1 MNNFLLAM
9 EWFTKLSDTI
19 TEKWPQVIAIFT
31 SSAFVT
37 FAFTVL
43 GKLILTAIDNRARKK
58 TEVPLLNQFTK
69 FEDALSERINEL
81 EEKNNIMMEYYVQ
94 ALDTKLNDTLI
105 EYQNKK
111 TQLYNDI
118 YDEQQQREEILLNSV
133 ETATKEPETIIVEE
147 VVNIKEIEPQGAN
160 LEAKTSNGEYKVA
173 KRIINN
179 DKK

>member
-37 FAFTVL
+37 FALTVL

-58 TEVPLLNQFTK
+58 TELPLLNQFEK
-69 FEDALSERINEL
+69 FEKALSERIKTL
-81 EEKNNIMMEYYVQ
+81 EETNNSMIENYVQ
-94 ALDTKLNDTLI
+94 ALDAKLNDTLI

-111 TQLYNDI
+111 AKLYNDI
-118 YDEQQQREEILLNSV
+118 YDEPQQREEILLNMV
-133 ETATKEPETIIVEE
+133 KVAGEAPETSSVEE
-147 VVNIKEIEPQGAN
+147 VVEQEEIAPQNAN
-160 LEAKTSNGEYKVA
+160 LEAKTTNSEYKVA

-179 DKK
+179 DEK